1 MQILMTALQPGGGIQ
16 TFFRYIYSQPC
27 FSDCTFT
34 LIAPDHGLT
43 AYLSE
48 FLPEGRIQVVEAES
62 SNLAFVRQVRRAH
75 QTGNYDLIHSH
86 GFSAGLLTEISRAL
100 RRRTPHLM
108 TAHDV
113 FLESQFQ
120 GTGNRI
126 RRWLMARL
134 FGSMTGIHA
143 VTEDAADN
151 FRAFFPN
158 LPPSRIHG
166 ILHGVDTDYF
176 RDGTPRNLR
185 EEFGI
190 ASDTPIIGFFGRFM
204 NQKGFRLL
212 VDAMAE
218 IRKQGRLNP
227 LPHVITF
234 GWGAFIREDY
244 DYLRERG
251 LGDLF
256 QQVEKTND
264 MAAALKGVDVV
275 AMPSRWEACGLLA
288 MEAMAA
294 GVPIVGSDC
303 VGLREILAGS
313 PAQTIRTGD
322 SQSLR
327 DALIWELQDLPSRR
341 MAFDAYQPEAVTRF
355 AITRPAVALKSLYQ
369 DLIPAT
375 DRDKPNAPS

>member
-1 MQILMTALQPGGGIQ
+1 MQILMTALQPGGGIR
-16 TFFRYIYSQPC
+16 TFFRYIYGQPC

-34 LIAPDHGLT
+34 LIAPDQGLS

-48 FLPEGRIQVVEAES
+48 FLPEGRIKVVEAES

-86 GFSAGLLTEISRAL
+86 GFSAGLLTEISL
-100 RRRTPHLM
+100 GLGGRTPHLM

-113 FLESQFQ
+113 FLHAQFQ
-120 GTGNRI
+120 GASNRI
-126 RRWLMARL
+126 RHWVMARL
-134 FGSMTGIHA
+134 FARMTGIHA
-143 VTEDAADN
+143 VTEDAAEN
-151 FRAFFPN
+151 FRTFFPKVS
-158 LPPSRIHG
+158 PSRIHG
-166 ILHGVDTDYF
+166 ILHGVDAEYF

-190 ASDTPIIGFFGRFM
+190 APDTPIIGFFGRFM

-212 VDAMAE
+212 VDAMAD
-218 IRKQGRLNP
+218 IREQNLLEP

-244 DYLRERG
+244 DYLREKG

-256 QQVEKTND
+256 HQAEQTND

-313 PAQTIRTGD
+313 PAQTIHTGD
-322 SQSLR
+322 SRSLR
-327 DALIWELQDLPSRR
+327 DALIRELEDLPSRTT
-341 MAFDAYQPEAVTRF
+341 AFEAYQSKAVERF
-355 AITRPAVALKSLYQ
+355 AIDRPAKAIRSLYQ
-369 DLIPAT
+369 DLE
-375 DRDKPNAPS
+375 RVKP